1 MQGVFLLRRCGP
13 GGRSGGLCAIFLG
26 VGILLS
32 MVLPTGV
39 IIFVGAVALIVLGV
53 TWMRKP

>member
-1 MQGVFLLRRCGP
+1 MLRRCGP
-13 GGRSGGLCAIFLG
+13 GGRPGGLCAIFLG
-26 VGILLS
+26 IGILLS

>member
-1 MQGVFLLRRCGP
+1 MFRHCKP
-13 GGRSGGLCAIFLG
+13 GGMGAICLG
-26 VGILLS
+26 IGILLS

>member
-1 MQGVFLLRRCGP
+1 MFRNCKP
-13 GGRSGGLCAIFLG
+13 KGLCAISLG
-26 VGILLS
+26 IGILLS

-39 IIFVGAVALIVLGV
+39 IIFVGAVALIILGV